1 MLGTLRDDNP
11 FVGDSAE
18 VDQKS
23 NFENFLVKLQEMKE
37 GKHLPFKMVLDDPM
51 SSCFIQNPYHPES
64 DPLVTVTVYDRTFE
78 QNEDLG
84 INDMNV

>member
-1 MLGTLRDDNP
+1 MLGTLRDENP

-23 NFENFLVKLQEMKE
+23 NFEKFLDTLQNVKD
-37 GKHLPFKMVLDDPM
+37 GKVLPFTMIFDDPM
-51 SSCFIQNPYHPES
+51 SSCFIQNPNHPEP
-64 DPLVTVTVYDRTFE
+64 DPLVKVTVYERTFE

-84 INDMNV
+84 INDMVV